1 MRQGTESEGEA
12 AQRGTLRRELRRS
25 SAESEDAQ
33 RGTLRRELSCA
44 ESYASSRSFVT
55 RVR

>member
-25 SAESEDAQ
+25 SAESENAQ